1 MDLIQNKT
9 MTMIMVIVRLL
20 SEWIP
25 SRASFKQTPAEAVKR
40 VPSRACFKQTPAEAV
55 KSK

>member
-20 SEWIP
+20 SEWVP
-25 SRASFKQTPAEAVKR
+25 SRACFKQTPAEAVKR